1 MNKLVKRLYLMQLR
15 SNGIPKG
22 EFEGLTNLE
31 KWLLEERGGKY
42 FLKPRFRER
51 IRVVLTGG
59 VFDIIH
65 MGHVVT
71 LREAKKHGDVLVVVV
86 AQDRFIGK
94 KKRKP
99 IHKQKYRKEM
109 VETLKPVD
117 IAVLGLANMKE
128 TLRRVGPDVIVY
140 GYDQNMMFE
149 PEGVEVVKLDRKVS
163 PKDIKTSA
171 ILKKITR
178 WESG

>member
-1 MNKLVKRLYLMQLR
+1 MNKVVKKLYAMQLR
-15 SNGIPKG
+15 TNGIRRDEYG
-22 EFEGLTNLE
+22 QLSNTE
-31 KWLLEERGGKY
+31 KWLLEEKDGKY
-42 FLKPRFRER
+42 FLKPHFRER

-71 LREAKKHGDVLVVVV
+71 LRGAADNGDVLVVVV

-109 VETLKPVD
+109 VEALKPVD
-117 IAVLGLANMKE
+117 VAVLGLANMKE

-140 GYDQNMMFE
+140 GYDQQVTFE
-149 PEGVEVVKLDRKVS
+149 PEGVDIVKLDSKVS

-171 ILKKITR
+171 ILQKIRR

>member
-1 MNKLVKRLYLMQLR
+1 MNRAVKRLYVMQVR
-15 SNGIPKG
+15 GNGIPEG
-22 EFEGLTNLE
+22 EYEGLSRAE
-31 KWLLEERGGKY
+31 KWLLEERGGKW
-42 FLKPRFRER
+42 FLKPHFRER
-51 IRVVLTGG
+51 IRVALTGG

-71 LREAKKHGDVLVVVV
+71 LREAAKQGDVLVVVV

-99 IHKQKYRKEM
+99 IHRQKYRKEM
-109 VETLKPVD
+109 VEALKPVD
-117 IAVLGLANMKE
+117 VAVLGLADMKK
-128 TLRRVGPDVIVY
+128 TLRRVGPDAIVY
-140 GYDQNMMFE
+140 GYDQEVTFE
-149 PEGVEVVKLDRKVS
+149 PEGVDIVKLDRKVS

-171 ILKKITR
+171 IIQKIKR